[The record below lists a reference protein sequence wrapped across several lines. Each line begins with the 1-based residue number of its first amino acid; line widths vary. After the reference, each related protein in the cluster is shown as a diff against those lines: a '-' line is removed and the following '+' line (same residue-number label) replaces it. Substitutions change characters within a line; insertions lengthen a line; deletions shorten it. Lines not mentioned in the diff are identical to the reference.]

1 MKYRKNFRK
10 KKKYPKEEL
19 PGIQVKV
26 FNNNIEGALKI
37 FKRKVKDS
45 NIMMDLKKKAYY
57 EKPSTKR
64 RQKRNLAKLR
74 NKYSQQKIE
83 KNY

>member
-26 FNNNIEGALKI
+26 FNNNVEGALKI

-45 NIMMDLKKKAYY
+45 NIMLDLKKKAYY
-57 EKPSTKR
+57 EKPSDKR
-64 RQKRNLAKLR
+64 RHKRNLAKLR
-74 NKYSQQKIE
+74 NKYNQEKIE